1 MYNPCPFVGTPTT
14 DTHIE
19 RVSMRR
25 RRLVSVAAALLVV
38 PLLQVLPAPAAAGA
52 PTAAAP
58 ADDTRELTRKDF
70 TLNGKPVDVPASYQS
85 RADKRV
91 AATAVTPPVG
101 TVRPWLALDDV
112 LGRLYLKEYTLRGV
126 GDKIEVWVANDT
138 SFPAGDCRAQIPD
151 STTVTDEQVDY
162 FVNEFDTNMYP
173 KETAAFSTPP
183 DRDGTNADPALE
195 GFDFSGEGDNTV
207 ALIDN
212 VRDDNYYTFPEAPTY
227 IAGFFSGQFNELVDR
242 NVMTVDAF
250 DWAHRTG
257 AAPPDE
263 PTDDLCTSRPGRP
276 TLYEGTFAHEWQHL
290 LMYYTDPFEG
300 NWINEGLSDWA
311 QTLTGYVDPRLTV
324 FEKGGDSHI
333 YCYQGFGIVQTP
345 YNQNPRDCGGAENSL
360 NLWGEGSN
368 PSAVLADYGNAYSIM
383 QFLSDRYGTDFMSRL
398 HRDGELQGMP
408 SLGAALEDEGADLY
422 DMLHDY
428 QSMTLLDKIVGD
440 SRRGVTLGVPK
451 SRVTTP
457 SLRSTV
463 NLDNPASYATPG
475 ASPNGADFVPLQ
487 KADGTVL
494 RGKDLRSLSFSGA
507 ETLPPL
513 PLEWTVVSDDPDS
526 AGDPV
531 LWSGNGNNINATAVT
546 PVSVPTTDPTLRFEA
561 KYGAELGYDYGY
573 VVVSTDGGAS
583 YTAIAGDKTVPGP
596 QGPSLNGT
604 TDGFEPHS
612 FDLSA
617 YAGQDVLVG
626 FQYISD
632 GGVNEGGV
640 LIDDITVGGT
650 AVSDGSSLEP
660 FASPTEI
667 RPFPVDNWN
676 LRLIA
681 YNERSQVALQVEF
694 DGRNEVNLSWLQM
707 LFLTPFPK
715 VVAVVAYD
723 EPTELVNQYAP
734 YTLTVNGVV
743 QPGGAS

>member
-1 MYNPCPFVGTPTT
+1 
-14 DTHIE
+14 
-19 RVSMRR
+19 MRR

-38 PLLQVLPAPAAAGA
+38 PLLQVLPVTAAAGA
-52 PTAAAP
+52 PAAKAP
-58 ADDTRELTRKDF
+58 VDDTRELTRKDF
-70 TLNGKPVDVPASYQS
+70 TLNGKPVDVPSSYQPSS
-85 RADKRV
+85 RR
-91 AATAVTPPVG
+91 AAAAAVTPPVG
-101 TVRPWLALDDV
+101 TVRPWLALDDAQ
-112 LGRLYLKEYTLRGV
+112 GQLYLKEYTLRGV

-138 SFPAGDCRAQIPD
+138 SFPAGDCRTQIPN
-151 STTVTDEQVDY
+151 STTVTDEQVAY
-162 FVNEFDTNMYP
+162 FVNEFDSNMYP

-183 DRDGTNADPALE
+183 DRDGSNADPVLE

-242 NVMTVDAF
+242 NVMTIDAF

-257 AAPPDE
+257 ANPADE
-263 PTDDLCTSRPGRP
+263 PTADLCTSRPARP
-276 TLYEGTFAHEWQHL
+276 QLYEGTFAHEWQHL

-324 FEKGGDSHI
+324 FERGGDSHI

-345 YNQNPRDCGGAENSL
+345 YNTNPRDCGGAENSL

-383 QFLSDRYGTDFMSRL
+383 QFLSDRYGTDIMTLL
-398 HRDGELQGMP
+398 HQDGERQGLA
-408 SLGAALEDEGADLY
+408 SLDAALEAEGQS
-422 DMLHDY
+422 DMYRVLHDY

-440 SRRGVTLGVPK
+440 SRRGVVLGVPK

-463 NLDNPASYATPG
+463 NLANPASYATPG
-475 ASPNGADFVPLQ
+475 AAPNGADFVPLQ
-487 KADGTVL
+487 KADGTAL
-494 RGKDLRSLSFSGA
+494 KGKDLKSLSFNGSA
-507 ETLPPL
+507 TLPPI
-513 PLEWTVVSDDPDS
+513 PLEWTVTDDADS
-526 AGDPV
+526 ASNPV

-546 PVSVPTTDPTLRFEA
+546 SVTVPQADPTLRFDA

-583 YTAIAGDKTVPGP
+583 YTPISGDKTVPGP

-617 YAGQDVLVG
+617 YAGQTVLVG

-632 GGVNEGGV
+632 GGVNEGG
-640 LIDDITVGGT
+640 LKIDNITVGGT

-660 FASPTEI
+660 FDSPTEI
-667 RPFPVDNWN
+667 RPFPVHNWN

-681 YNERSQVALQVEF
+681 YDEKNQVALQVEI
-694 DGRNEVNLSWLQM
+694 DGKNQVKLGWLQL

>member
-1 MYNPCPFVGTPTT
+1 
-14 DTHIE
+14 
-19 RVSMRR
+19 MRR

-52 PTAAAP
+52 PTAAP
-58 ADDTRELTRKDF
+58 LADDTRELTKQDY
-70 TLNGKPVDVPASYQS
+70 TLNGKPVDVPASYTPSAQRS
-85 RADKRV
+85 
-91 AATAVTPPVG
+91 ATAAAATPPVG
-101 TVRPWLALDDV
+101 TVRPWLALDDAQ
-112 LGRLYLKEYTLRGV
+112 GQLYLKEYTLRGV

-138 SFPAGDCRAQIPD
+138 SFPADDCRNQIAG
-151 STTVTDEQVDY
+151 TTDVTDAQVADL
-162 FVNEFDTNMYP
+162 VTQFDTNMYP

-183 DRDGTNADPALE
+183 DRDGSNADPALE
-195 GFDFSGEGDNTV
+195 GFDFTGDGDNTV

-212 VRDDNYYTFPEAPTY
+212 VRDDNYYTFPAAPTY

-242 NVMTVDAF
+242 NVMTIDAF

-257 AAPPDE
+257 VNPADE
-263 PTDDLCTSRPGRP
+263 PTADLCTSRPARP
-276 TLYEGTFAHEWQHL
+276 RLYEGTFAHEWQHL

-300 NWINEGLSDWA
+300 NWVNEGLSDWA
-311 QTLTGYVDPRLTV
+311 QTLVGYVDPRLTV
-324 FEKGGDSHI
+324 FDKGGDSHI
-333 YCYQGFGIVQTP
+333 YCYQGFGTVQTP
-345 YNQNPRDCGGAENSL
+345 YNTNPRDCGGAENSL
-360 NLWGEGSN
+360 NLWGEGN
-368 PSAVLADYGNAYSIM
+368 PNAVLADYGNAYSVM
-383 QFLSDRYGTDFMSRL
+383 QFLSDRYGQDIMTLL
-398 HRDGELQGMP
+398 HNDGELQGLA
-408 SLGAALEDEGADLY
+408 SLDAALEAEGVS
-422 DMLHDY
+422 DMYSVLHDY

-440 SRRGVTLGVPK
+440 SRRGIVLGTQK

-463 NLDNPASYATPG
+463 NLANPQSYDDPG
-475 ASPNGADFVPLQ
+475 AAPNGADFVPLQ

-494 RGKDLRSLSFSGA
+494 KGKDLKSLAFDGSA
-507 ETLPPL
+507 TLPPL

-526 AGDPV
+526 PGDPA
-531 LWSGNGNNINATAVT
+531 LFSGNGNNINATAVT
-546 PVSVPTTDPTLRFEA
+546 SVAVPTTDPTLRFEA

-573 VVVSTDGGAS
+573 VVVSTDGGAT

-617 YAGQDVLVG
+617 YAGQTVLVG

-632 GGVNEGGV
+632 GGVNEGGILV
-640 LIDDITVGGT
+640 DDITVGGT

-660 FASPTEI
+660 FDSPTEI
-667 RPFPVDNWN
+667 RPFPVQNWN
-676 LRLIA
+676 LKLIA
-681 YNERSQVALQVEF
+681 YDEKNQIALQVEIN
-694 DGRNEVNLSWLQM
+694 GKNKVKLGWLQL